1 MNDFLEFIW
10 ETLKM
15 AALALL
21 IVLPIRY
28 FLFQPFVVSGN
39 SMVPNFNDGDYLI
52 IDEISYYLRPP
63 ERGEVAVFRAPPNPS
78 TRYIKRIIGL
88 PGETIEV
95 EAGRIMITAQDG
107 ESFVLEESE
116 YILNGEVLRYS
127 GRMELRE
134 DEYFVLGDNRRYSSD
149 SRTWGPLP
157 RKNIIGRAFFRA
169 WPVSRFS
176 IIETPHYSFWEPEL
190 VLESND

>member
-78 TRYIKRIIGL
+78 TRYIKRIVGL

-95 EAGRIMITAQDG
+95 EAGRIVITPRG
-107 ESFVLEESE
+107 GGSFVLEEDE

-157 RKNIIGRAFFRA
+157 RKNIIGRALIRA

-176 IIETPHYSFWEPEL
+176 IIETPHYSLWGSNF
-190 VLESND
+190 VLGSNE

>member
-1 MNDFLEFIW
+1 MNEFLEFIW

-28 FLFQPFVVSGN
+28 FLFQPFVVSGS
-39 SMVPNFNDGDYLI
+39 SMAPNFHDGDYLI
-52 IDEISYYLRPP
+52 IDEISYYLRSPK
-63 ERGEVAVFRAPPNPS
+63 RGEVAVFRAPPNPS
-78 TRYIKRIIGL
+78 ARYIKRIIGL

-95 EAGRIMITAQDG
+95 EAGRIVITPQRG
-107 ESFVLEESE
+107 ESFVLQESE

-127 GRMELRE
+127 GRVELRE

-157 RKNIIGRAFFRA
+157 RKNIIGRALIRA

-176 IIETPHYSFWEPEL
+176 IIEIPHYSFLGLKL
-190 VLESND
+190 VLISNE